1 MGNLGSTRCGN
12 KEFRWGERT
21 YVMGI
26 INLSP
31 DSFSGDGLT
40 SSAAAIDQAQR
51 MASEGADILDIGGES
66 TRPGASAVSL
76 DEELKRTIPVI
87 EQIAARLTI
96 PISIDSYKYEVV
108 RQALDAGAALVN
120 DQWGLKK
127 EPRLA
132 ELAAERKVP
141 LILMSNQRDKGGFDA
156 GIKRD
161 TAYYDNIMVELVA
174 SLRQSIERASRAG
187 VPGENI
193 IIDPGLGF
201 GKTWKYDL
209 WIIRRLEELKM
220 LGKPI
225 LLGPS
230 RKSFIKMILDLPPD
244 DRLEGTAA
252 AVAIGIAR
260 GADMVRVHDVR
271 QMVRVCKVSDAIVRG
286 GA

>member
-21 YVMGI
+21 FVMGI
-26 INLSP
+26 VNLSP

-40 SSAAAIDQAQR
+40 SSAAAIAQAQR

-87 EQIAARLTI
+87 AQIAAKVTI

-108 RQALDAGAALVN
+108 RQALEAGAALVN

>member
-26 INLSP
+26 VNLSP

-108 RQALDAGAALVN
+108 RQALDAGAAMVN

>member
-21 YVMGI
+21 FVMGI
-26 INLSP
+26 VNLSP

>member
-26 INLSP
+26 VNLSP

-66 TRPGASAVSL
+66 TRPGASAVSIE
-76 DEELKRTIPVI
+76 EELKRTIPVI

>member
-21 YVMGI
+21 FVMGI
-26 INLSP
+26 VNLSP
-31 DSFSGDGLT
+31 DSFSGDGLN

-209 WIIRRLEELKM
+209 WIIRRLEELKV

-271 QMVRVCKVSDAIVRG
+271 QMVRVCKVSDAIIRG

>member
-12 KEFRWGERT
+12 KEFRWGKRT

-26 INLSP
+26 VNLSP

-66 TRPGASAVSL
+66 TRPGASAVSIE
-76 DEELKRTIPVI
+76 EELKRTIPVI
-87 EQIAARLTI
+87 EQIAARVTI

-209 WIIRRLEELKM
+209 WIIRRLEELKV

-271 QMVRVCKVSDAIVRG
+271 QMVRVCKVSDAIIRG

>member
-21 YVMGI
+21 FVMGI
-26 INLSP
+26 VNLSP

-108 RQALDAGAALVN
+108 RQALEAGAALVN

-209 WIIRRLEELKM
+209 WIIRRLEELKV

-271 QMVRVCKVSDAIVRG
+271 QMVRVCKVSDAIIRG

>member
-21 YVMGI
+21 FVMGI
-26 INLSP
+26 VNLSP

-209 WIIRRLEELKM
+209 WIIRRLEELKV

-271 QMVRVCKVSDAIVRG
+271 QMVRVCKVSDAIIRG

>member
-21 YVMGI
+21 FVMGI
-26 INLSP
+26 VNLSP

-66 TRPGASAVSL
+66 TRPGASAVSIE
-76 DEELKRTIPVI
+76 EELKRTIPVI
-87 EQIAARLTI
+87 AQIAAKVTI

-108 RQALDAGAALVN
+108 RQALEAGAALVN

-271 QMVRVCKVSDAIVRG
+271 QMVRVCKVSDAIIRG

>member
-21 YVMGI
+21 FVMGI
-26 INLSP
+26 VNLSP

-66 TRPGASAVSL
+66 TRPGASAVSIE
-76 DEELKRTIPVI
+76 EELKRTIPVI
-87 EQIAARLTI
+87 AQIAAKVTI